1 MSGTGRHP
9 TGSKNLLPGRGTLH
23 RFLRPLSMASEAQE
37 MAARGRQ
44 LLAEAAIRNAAAQ
57 RLSEDLERNKGA
69 RTKIGVHEVAASD
82 GQAALLPR
90 KLHAKKQRAARKEAA
105 KMFFSGEAGPS
116 PHVPQFTPTL
126 AAQKSSPVDLCV
138 CVRGR
143 ASIGSVRSCGSGCDA
158 TGVPPPR
165 GLRSHPTHTTIRL
178 NGRTTILCFSSAPG
192 ADDEM

>member
-9 TGSKNLLPGRGTLH
+9 TGSKNLLPKRGTLH

-126 AAQKSSPVDLCV
+126 AAQTISPRGSMCV
-138 CVRGR
+138 C
-143 ASIGSVRSCGSGCDA
+143 AWSC
-158 TGVPPPR
+158 V
-165 GLRSHPTHTTIRL
+165 HWV
-178 NGRTTILCFSSAPG
+178 G
-192 ADDEM
+192 AFVWLWL